1 MRQVAAYTDL
11 PANHQLVP
19 YHQDK
24 SQLVPYSAESSRM
37 RSLSGG
43 STSERYTLFPP
54 LFEFGYNR
62 KPDRPESAYNSSRLL
77 ITPKM
82 YQVGLLIDIYA

>member
-1 MRQVAAYTDL
+1 VTAYPEL

-19 YHQDK
+19 YHGDK
-24 SQLVPYSAESSRM
+24 NQLIPYSARPCRMLSSPGE
-37 RSLSGG
+37 L
-43 STSERYTLFPP
+43 TSERYSLFPP
-54 LFEFGYNR
+54 LFDFGTE
-62 KPDRPESAYNSSRLL
+62 KKTGRPESAYNSSRLL